1 MSVSCALWA
10 TSLHQWARRYIRMT
24 QPARCSP
31 EKRARM
37 RAYFANGVDKMHIPW
52 AVEGLPALL
61 HLSLFLFFGGLVI
74 FLFSID
80 HEVFTCVI
88 WWIVLFST
96 VYGLITVL
104 PLIRQDSPYSAP
116 LSIPA
121 WSFYASIQYV
131 TFQLLTSITFGYMG
145 YHRYPRFHG
154 LKNRYRSWILGG
166 MEEAVEETVSEKAS
180 EIDVQI
186 LSWTIGALGDDDSL
200 EQFFEAIPGF
210 FDSKLVVDLQR
221 GISLTFLLTFWRTLD
236 GFMDR
241 TSSSNS
247 VMESVKSRRVII
259 CRDIMDRIPCV
270 PIYRYPTLCPYF
282 NQAPVSIEKL
292 QVMARWFTNE
302 PFIPDI
308 VVSRTDVNY
317 AARRSVALSL
327 PRIQELDD
335 RWITLAHSSY
345 PVYGLSEWELRNYV
359 ALGRNNALLA
369 ILIDVSRQAIFTSE
383 WEYLKPLAE
392 FDIRDTLPRLQHEF
406 CTLWNELVQ
415 EAWNLGPSSYS
426 APVRVLSLMRHLYI
440 PLHQGTNAAPTA
452 FSASTDSFAHILDP
466 SSYPSCNISSHRP
479 DSTALV
485 PVPVLTQPGD
495 SPEAPPHH
503 STLDRSTVLIQ
514 VEKASIVAGP
524 PLLFNPTTPSEI
536 GDPQAPT
543 PTSSTL
549 PALISPRHA
558 NASLPGA
565 MATAPQDILPA
576 TTISYP
582 PEGTARPDIVETCA
596 ESDFTEVSPAAS
608 TPDPLPMLAP
618 LPASTPPVM
627 NRSSA
632 SRDTGVAF
640 AFNPLLLAS
649 PVVNFSIPAASPP
662 SGVTPLPDTE
672 FLSLSSTTPSRP
684 TGNDPMPRLRARG
697 LVNTGSMCFANAVLR
712 LLVHSPPFWNLFR
725 ELDDLKGR
733 RGEGGQETDGC
744 ATPLLDATTKF
755 FGEFV
760 FKEESPLAQ
769 QPPQQAAGEESKEDE
784 EAKKMHNVMNSFE
797 PSYMYDVMKGKRHL
811 KGLLVC
817 SRSSQHPVNTD
828 LCWYNLYRTANS
840 RMRRSFSAST
850 SIRLMKSCSHYLLLL
865 VATSRLLL
873 HPE

>member
-1 MSVSCALWA
+1 MGVSCALWA

-88 WWIVLFST
+88 WWIVLFSM

-131 TFQLLTSITFGYMG
+131 TLQLLTSITFGYMG

-200 EQFFEAIPGF
+200 ELFFEAIPGF

-247 VMESVKSRRVII
+247 VMDSVKSRRVII

-270 PIYRYPTLCPYF
+270 PIYRYPTLCPHF

-426 APVRVLSLMRHLYI
+426 TPVRVLSLIRHLYI

-452 FSASTDSFAHILDP
+452 FSAYTDSFAHILDP
-466 SSYPSCNISSHRP
+466 SSYPLCNISSHRP

-536 GDPQAPT
+536 GDPQAPAA
-543 PTSSTL
+543 TSSSL
-549 PALISPRHA
+549 PALTSPRHA

-576 TTISYP
+576 AMISHP
-582 PEGTARPDIVETCA
+582 PEGTARPDIVEPCA
-596 ESDFTEVSPAAS
+596 ESDFTEVLPAAS
-608 TPDPLPMLAP
+608 TPEPSPMLAP
-618 LPASTPPVM
+618 LPAFTPPVM
-627 NRSSA
+627 SRSSA

-649 PVVNFSIPAASPP
+649 PVVNLSIPASSPP
-662 SGVTPLPDTE
+662 PGVIPLLDTE
-672 FLSLSSTTPSRP
+672 FLALLRSTTPFRP
-684 TGNDPMPRLRARG
+684 TGNDPIPRLRARG
-697 LVNTGSMCFANAVLR
+697 LVNIGGMCLANAVLQ
-712 LLVHSPPFWNLFR
+712 LLVHSPPFWNLLR
-725 ELDDLKGR
+725 ELDDLKGNR
-733 RGEGGQETDGC
+733 REGGLEIDGH
-744 ATPLLDATTKF
+744 ATPLLDATVKLF
-755 FGEFV
+755 EEFV
-760 FKEESPLAQ
+760 LREEPPLAQ
-769 QPPQQAAGEESKEDE
+769 QPPQQAAGGKPKEDE
-784 EAKKMHNVMNSFE
+784 EAKKAHNVVGSFE
-797 PSYMYDVMKGKRHL
+797 PSYMYDVMKGKRQL

-817 SRSSQHPVNTD
+817 SR
-828 LCWYNLYRTANS
+828 
-840 RMRRSFSAST
+840 
-850 SIRLMKSCSHYLLLL
+850 
-865 VATSRLLL
+865 ATQY
-873 HPE
+873 PYY